1 MENKDLKPTVNNNF
15 INIKNPSSIGTL
27 KKNSSFC
34 TSFFSKH
41 IETTIIDNVSELNIS
56 KELVYSTPYKNNLD
70 AEAINKIIDLLMQL
84 RAASSDQ
91 SILVQNNTVLRD
103 QILNQLKSE
112 ILRAGNNLTK
122 NQIENLKVVSN
133 NNFDEKTL
141 TDILKSF
148 LESSKK
154 KSDKSDKSLTH
165 LAKNRDFG
173 TVFSKDTSKNYIS
186 VIDRVNYYNQVLDK
200 IFKNVLYNPFVNKK
214 SSELKYLNSGDSSS
228 SEILSKTDE
237 VRNNVSKNKII
248 QNRID
253 ILDEVTKFYE
263 ENIIGSSSLL
273 PKIIKLQTKISEIGI
288 LEKVNTIAENFIKKS
303 LPKVLKTETELINK
317 IVNTERIDNIYED
330 ITLSK
335 EQYENEKAYQERRIS
350 RIYNDVRKFNNS
362 KYIIQNIS
370 EVLKSNKIKG
380 FNLEEN
386 IKKNIIKLSTQ
397 KSILNRFKNVYD
409 NTIESTIEKNIKS
422 RTSLVNRQNSVN
434 VEKEEIKAVKDV
446 SNIERYSTLED
457 KKFVKDIRQNNI
469 LMKVF
474 YVQRRKLRNIHN
486 LSEKINNFYSE
497 FENYQNIEKKEKLI
511 NLKNTDYR
519 EIDNELIN
527 KKIKET
533 ENIFENKTINK
544 FSKSLEEKI
553 SKINHFTKDIFIK
566 NKNSKKLLENKIRL
580 KNIYL
585 EDENTRNIEKKEKLI
600 NLKNTDY
607 REIDNELI
615 NKKIKETENIFENK
629 TINKFSKSLEEKI
642 SKINHFTK
650 DIFIK
655 NKNSKKLLEN
665 KIRLKNIYLE
675 DENTRNIEKKE
686 KLINLKNTDY
696 REIDNE
702 LIDKKIKET
711 ENIFE
716 NKTINKLIKKLK
728 FRNEKLNNKISN
740 LEENVLIEL
749 FKPISSKK
757 VINTKVKKSLNP
769 ISIDSTQSGKF
780 NEIQQQKNIYKF
792 EPVYKIDKVL
802 DETDIEKV
810 ISKNNINVLN
820 PTIVKENIS
829 RTRFK
834 SVYKNFAKDRIHKY
848 LDNTYDV
855 KKDYLINKFTTDSFQ
870 NQYRHFDDNYMVY
883 RENVIPYKKSE
894 EKKKKDLGSKNKK
907 IGKINPQNEN
917 ISEPIKIDTKEIEKN
932 ILSKTMS
939 KKDIIN
945 LIDSRNNSIDIEA
958 ISNEIIEKVNM
969 SLEMDRRRNG
979 IF

>member
-1 MENKDLKPTVNNNF
+1 MGNKDSKPTVNNNF

-112 ILRAGNNLTK
+112 ILRAGNNLNK
-122 NQIENLKVVSN
+122 DQIENLKVVSN

-154 KSDKSDKSLTH
+154 KSDKNSKNLTH
-165 LAKNRDFG
+165 LEKNKDFRS
-173 TVFSKDTSKNYIS
+173 FSSKETSKNYVS
-186 VIDRVNYYNQVLDK
+186 VTDRVDYYNQVLDK
-200 IFKNVLYNPFVNKK
+200 VFKNVLYNPLVNKK
-214 SSELKYLNSGDSSS
+214 SSELKYLNSEDDSGSK
-228 SEILSKTDE
+228 ILSKTDA
-237 VRNNVSKNKII
+237 VKNNISKNKII

-253 ILDEVTKFYE
+253 ILDEVTRFYE

-288 LEKVNTIAENFIKKS
+288 LEKVNTIAENVIKKS

-317 IVNTERIDNIYED
+317 IVNTEKIDKIYED

-422 RTSLVNRQNSVN
+422 RTNLVNRQNSVN
-434 VEKEEIKAVKDV
+434 VEKEEIRDVKDV
-446 SNIERYSTLED
+446 SNIERYSSIAN

-469 LMKVF
+469 LMKDF

-519 EIDNELIN
+519 EIDNELID

-533 ENIFENKTINK
+533 ENIFENKTVNR

-566 NKNSKKLLENKIRL
+566 NKNSKKVLENKIQ
-580 KNIYL
+580 
-585 EDENTRNIEKKEKLI
+585 
-600 NLKNTDY
+600 
-607 REIDNELI
+607 
-615 NKKIKETENIFENK
+615 
-629 TINKFSKSLEEKI
+629 
-642 SKINHFTK
+642 
-650 DIFIK
+650 
-655 NKNSKKLLEN
+655 
-665 KIRLKNIYLE
+665 LKNIYLE

-716 NKTINKLIKKLK
+716 NKTVNKLIKKLK

-740 LEENVLIEL
+740 LEENVLTEL

-769 ISIDSTQSGKF
+769 VSIDSTQSGKF

-810 ISKNNINVLN
+810 ISKNNIKVLN

-883 RENVIPYKKSE
+883 RENIVPYKKTE
-894 EKKKKDLGSKNKK
+894 EKQKKDLASKTKK
-907 IGKINPQNEN
+907 VGKIKAENEN
-917 ISEPIKIDTKEIEKN
+917 ISEPIKIDTKAIEKN

>member
-1 MENKDLKPTVNNNF
+1 MGNKDLKPTVNNNF

-41 IETTIIDNVSELNIS
+41 IETTVIDNVSELNIS

-91 SILVQNNTVLRD
+91 SMLVQNNTVLRD

-154 KSDKSDKSLTH
+154 KSDKNGKNLTH
-165 LAKNRDFG
+165 LEKNKDFRS
-173 TVFSKDTSKNYIS
+173 FSSKETSKNYVS
-186 VIDRVNYYNQVLDK
+186 VTDRVNYYNQVLDK
-200 IFKNVLYNPFVNKK
+200 VFKNVLYNPLVNKK
-214 SSELKYLNSGDSSS
+214 SSELKYLNSEDDSGSK
-228 SEILSKTDE
+228 ILSKTDA
-237 VRNNVSKNKII
+237 VKNNVSKNKII

-253 ILDEVTKFYE
+253 ILDEVTRFYE

-288 LEKVNTIAENFIKKS
+288 LEKVNTIAENVIKKS

-317 IVNTERIDNIYED
+317 IVNTEKIDKIYED

-422 RTSLVNRQNSVN
+422 RTNLVNRQNSVN
-434 VEKEEIKAVKDV
+434 VEKEEIRDVKDV
-446 SNIERYSTLED
+446 SNIERYSSIAN

-469 LMKVF
+469 LMKDF

-519 EIDNELIN
+519 EIDNELID

-533 ENIFENKTINK
+533 ENIFENKTVNR

-566 NKNSKKLLENKIRL
+566 NKNSKKVLENKIQL

-585 EDENTRNIEKKEKLI
+585 EDENTRNIKKKEELI
-600 NLKNTDY
+600 NLKN
-607 REIDNELI
+607 
-615 NKKIKETENIFENK
+615 K
-629 TINKFSKSLEEKI
+629 
-642 SKINHFTK
+642 
-650 DIFIK
+650 
-655 NKNSKKLLEN
+655 
-665 KIRLKNIYLE
+665 
-675 DENTRNIEKKE
+675 
-686 KLINLKNTDY
+686 DY

-716 NKTINKLIKKLK
+716 NKTVNKLIKKLK

-740 LEENVLIEL
+740 LEENVLTEL

-769 ISIDSTQSGKF
+769 VSIDSTQSGKF

-810 ISKNNINVLN
+810 ISKNNIKVLN

-883 RENVIPYKKSE
+883 RENIVPYKKTE
-894 EKKKKDLGSKNKK
+894 EKQKKDLASKKV
-907 IGKINPQNEN
+907 GKIKAEDEN
-917 ISEPIKIDTKEIEKN
+917 ISEPIKIDTKAIEKN

-945 LIDSRNNSIDIEA
+945 LINSRNNSIDIEA